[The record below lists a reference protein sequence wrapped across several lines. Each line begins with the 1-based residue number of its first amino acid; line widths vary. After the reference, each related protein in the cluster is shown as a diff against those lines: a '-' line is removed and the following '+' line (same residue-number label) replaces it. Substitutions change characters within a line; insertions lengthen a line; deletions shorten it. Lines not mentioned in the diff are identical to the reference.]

1 MRKTSITTLFIVCF
15 LNVFALVDNNIQQ
28 KADSL
33 EKFAKSVIFKTPA
46 VSEKTGKELIQFSKN
61 HQLTISLMTG
71 YNIVGLSYYYLDN
84 SEAGISYLDT
94 LLKIAKQQQDTIML
108 NKAYNNL
115 GMLNEQLGNFDK
127 AFDYGIQG
135 LKYAESLKNK
145 TSIANSLGNLGNIAI
160 RLKKYNE
167 AIDFLEKSSQINK
180 ELNNKKALANQYN
193 SLSVAFGHLNNKKKE
208 LASLLLAKKLYE
220 ELNDQQLSTVL
231 TNIAA
236 NYSENKNYSE
246 AIKINNEAKQ
256 LAKQFNQKAVLANVY
271 ANLSTCYSAIG
282 DFSNALLN
290 INEAEKLFKET
301 ENLFGITEVKRKRAN
316 ISQQQGDFEKATQEL
331 KEYQELKDS
340 VIGVEKQLA
349 VIELQEKY
357 ESEKKD
363 LQIKLQNTTIKEE
376 QEKSFLTKVI
386 FAVALALILLIVFI
400 FYLNFKHKQKIRA
413 EIEKIEAETL
423 RKQAELEAKERER
436 NRLAAELHDNV
447 GSSVS
452 FMSLKIDWL
461 LNQKELDE
469 ENKAEITQLKETT
482 QDVINGLRETL
493 WTLNTKSISNIDLCD
508 KLKVYIKKHLL
519 SSFKIEDQLTHEFE
533 IPNEDVLTLYR
544 CSQEIINNINKHSKA
559 NLVVV
564 QFLSLNPN
572 ELFLIFNDNGVGFN
586 FVEKD
591 ESYGL
596 RNLKARMEKINGT
609 IEVDSELDKGTKITL
624 HFKISA

>member
-301 ENLFGITEVKRKRAN
+301 ENLFGITEVKRKRAI

-363 LQIKLQNTTIKEE
+363 LQIKLQNATIKEE

-386 FAVALALILLIVFI
+386 FAVALVMILLIVFI

-413 EIEKIEAETL
+413 EIEKIEAENI
-423 RKQAELEAKERER
+423 RKQTELEAKERER

-452 FMSLKIDWL
+452 FMSLKLDKLIKQDSS
-461 LNQKELDE
+461 NQ
-469 ENKAEITQLKETT
+469 EITLLKQTT
-482 QDVINGLRETL
+482 QDILSGLRETL
-493 WTLNTKSISNIDLCD
+493 WTLNSKSITNIDLCD
-508 KLKVYIKKHLL
+508 KLKIYIKNHLL
-519 SSFKIEDQLTHEFE
+519 CSFKIEDQLTHEFE

-564 QFLSLNPN
+564 QFLSLTPN
-572 ELFLIFNDNGVGFN
+572 ELFLVFNDNGVGFN

-596 RNLKARMEKINGT
+596 RNLKARMEKING
-609 IEVDSELDKGTKITL
+609 ILEVDSVLDKGTKITL
-624 HFKISA
+624 RYKISA